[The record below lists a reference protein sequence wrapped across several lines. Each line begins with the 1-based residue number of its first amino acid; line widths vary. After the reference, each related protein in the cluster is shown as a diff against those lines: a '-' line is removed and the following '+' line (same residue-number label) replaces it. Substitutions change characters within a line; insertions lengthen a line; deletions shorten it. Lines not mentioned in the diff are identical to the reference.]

1 MIERAPNIA
10 GLFLSG
16 ILPLAMTICNDL
28 KASPPPA
35 VEAAE
40 QQRIAAIEK
49 ASRSTISVYEAGDSN
64 GGGSGV
70 IISADGFA
78 ITNYH
83 VAQPCGAHMQ
93 CSLNDGKLYD
103 AVVVGIDPVGDVAMI
118 KLLGRDDFPT
128 ATIVDSNSVRV
139 GDWCFAI
146 GNPFLL
152 ATNFQPTVSYGI
164 VSGVHRYQPPAG
176 TLLEYTDCIQ
186 TDAAINPGNSGGPLF
201 NADGDLIGINGRGSF
216 EKRGRVNVGV
226 GYAISINQVMNF
238 LGHLQSGRILDHA
251 TLGAQVAT
259 DEQGKVVVTNILTSS
274 DAYRRGLR
282 YNDEIVSFGGRAIST
297 ANGFK
302 NVLGIYPKGWRVPLT
317 YRRSNTRADIYVR
330 LEGVHREEE
339 LLQMLERGSAPSPP
353 VPVPKKKNPPND
365 DTPPDDGDDKEEPN
379 EPRIPDNHPGKK
391 KKKELPAK
399 IAELYQKKRGYSN
412 YYFNTHFRD
421 ATWTRFRVAYLDDS
435 LPQVWALA
443 GDIDSGGKMELVANG
458 DSFRCRWNEAP
469 LTIDEAASLETQ
481 LSPTGSGGGLLA
493 LMAWHRMLSVGPNA
507 YGDVVYLGRAP
518 VIERDRMAEV
528 FVATYDVI
536 ESRFYFDVKTSELLL
551 IEMYPD
557 SEVDPCE
564 LHFLDYQTR
573 RDGRSW
579 PSEIRIQVGDSMF
592 DAVTLNEFE
601 VSSGPDSGRSGQP

>member
-1 MIERAPNIA
+1 MIDRAPNVA

-40 QQRIAAIEK
+40 QHRIAAIEK

-201 NADGDLIGINGRGSF
+201 NADGNLIGINGRGSF

-317 YRRSNTRADIYVR
+317 YRRSNTRSDIYVR

-353 VPVPKKKNPPND
+353 VPRPKKNPPNE
-365 DTPPDDGDDKEEPN
+365 DTPPDNGDDKEEPN
-379 EPRIPDNHPGKK
+379 APGMPDNHPGKK
-391 KKKELPAK
+391 KKKELPAR

-421 ATWTRFRVAYLDDS
+421 ATWRRFRIDYLDDS
-435 LPQVWALA
+435 LPQVWALT
-443 GDIDSGGKMELVANG
+443 GDIDSGGKMELVASG

-469 LTIDEAASLETQ
+469 LTIDESASLETQ

-518 VIERDRMAEV
+518 VIERNRMAEV

-536 ESRFYFDVKTSELLL
+536 ESRFYFDVKTGELLL

-592 DAVTLNEFE
+592 DAVTLNKFE
-601 VSSGPDSGRSGQP
+601 VSSAPDRNRSGQP